1 MRARP
6 TGPYDEVAQASAA
19 VVIECYSTSFGWAT
33 RLLAEPVRTHVRCI
47 YALVRVADELVDD
60 VDLAWD
66 RGQRAALLDALEEDT
81 RRALQIGGSPNL
93 VVHAFARTAVEHGIG
108 WDLVGP
114 FFDSMRADLDVAAHD
129 PDSFATYVYGSAEVV
144 GLMCLRVFVGG
155 DQARYEQ
162 LAPGARALGAAF
174 QKVNFLRD
182 MADDHG
188 ERGRDYFPGVDP
200 GRFDDARRDVLL
212 DDIDADLAAA
222 AAVIP
227 ELPPSS
233 RRAVRAAHDLFAA
246 LSERL
251 RRTPAAEIAT
261 RRVRVPDPVKA
272 VVLARCLVGRR

>member
-6 TGPYDEVAQASAA
+6 TGRYDQVAQASAA
-19 VVIECYSTSFGWAT
+19 VVIECYSTSVGWAT

-129 PDSFATYVYGSAEVV
+129 PDSFATYVYGAAEVV
-144 GLMCLRVFVGG
+144 GLSSR
-155 DQARYEQ
+155 
-162 LAPGARALGAAF
+162 
-174 QKVNFLRD
+174 KT
-182 MADDHG
+182 
-188 ERGRDYFPGVDP
+188 DP
-200 GRFDDARRDVLL
+200 GHLLAVLDAIRDRLELNIEYHSHGPEPERSVEAIRSLL
-212 DDIDADLAAA
+212 CGIAEQHAAA
-222 AAVIP
+222 GV
-227 ELPPSS
+227 S
-233 RRAVRAAHDLFAA
+233 
-246 LSERL
+246 
-251 RRTPAAEIAT
+251 
-261 RRVRVPDPVKA
+261 
-272 VVLARCLVGRR
+272 